1 MKRRGR
7 GACIFLAALGTAL
20 HNALVLSPNSVDSF
34 ALLVP
39 ILPRPMTGP
48 QELRVNGCCMNLEST
63 TRRQRHLRNTMRRPT
78 VLEQVAKPVKLLG
91 NSSGTTRG
99 EAAFAKEKNY
109 DHGRLVA
116 FSLAVIYALASG
128 TISPAM
134 HGEVLELTLR
144 HVAEASLPED
154 STDVWCIVLGEC
166 VGALSSNFLK
176 GLQTVPLSITWL
188 VNARSIKATH
198 ILARVGAAAE
208 AMAES
213 GSINAAGSQSV
224 HRGVRRDDKSSMIPR
239 VFKEEPTLRDLNTI
253 EIAGIDNESV
263 LEITEIFADVIKWL
277 QYDVITTAFDSGS
290 MMPGVHA
297 LDKIEPAFIG
307 LLSGLSALLY
317 LDFVRLYTNYGP
329 EKKQEEAR
337 TRSLAEWAR
346 LYAIECI
353 ATAGLFSA
361 YEAAREPISALVVA
375 H

>member
-1 MKRRGR
+1 
-7 GACIFLAALGTAL
+7 
-20 HNALVLSPNSVDSF
+20 
-34 ALLVP
+34 
-39 ILPRPMTGP
+39 
-48 QELRVNGCCMNLEST
+48 
-63 TRRQRHLRNTMRRPT
+63 
-78 VLEQVAKPVKLLG
+78 
-91 NSSGTTRG
+91 
-99 EAAFAKEKNY
+99 
-109 DHGRLVA
+109 
-116 FSLAVIYALASG
+116 
-128 TISPAM
+128 
-134 HGEVLELTLR
+134 
-144 HVAEASLPED
+144 
-154 STDVWCIVLGEC
+154 
-166 VGALSSNFLK
+166 
-176 GLQTVPLSITWL
+176 
-188 VNARSIKATH
+188 
-198 ILARVGAAAE
+198 
-208 AMAES
+208 
-213 GSINAAGSQSV
+213 
-224 HRGVRRDDKSSMIPR
+224 MIPR

-277 QYDVITTAFDSGS
+277 QYDVLTTAFDSGS

-329 EKKQEEAR
+329 EKKQEETR